1 MMRSIDLSPPYIEI
15 RDAYDSVK
23 SWTRTRRAKLNL
35 SFLPFGPKIHP
46 EPKGVV
52 LVIAPYNGP
61 LTEIMSPLVRD
72 QLFGL
77 ALSMAESGDRSVEL
91 QRETP
96 W

>member
-1 MMRSIDLSPPYIEI
+1 MLRSIDLSPPYIEI

-61 LTEIMSPLVRD
+61 LTEIMSPLVRGHYGSV
-72 QLFGL
+72 F
-77 ALSMAESGDRSVEL
+77 SVAELGGRLVEL

>member
-1 MMRSIDLSPPYIEI
+1 MLRSIDLSPPYIEI
-15 RDAYDSVK
+15 RDAYDSIK

-72 QLFGL
+72 WPLRFGF
-77 ALSMAESGDRSVEL
+77 
-91 QRETP
+91 QRG
-96 W
+96 